1 MSARPP
7 HAKRFRSRLAA
18 TVAALSLSAAGLL
31 AAPTEAAPA
40 PEASAPT
47 SATQAAAEIPAAD
60 VLDVSF
66 AGGTPVDEAQGLT
79 GTAYGAPTY
88 GTDPEL
94 GDVMTVDGVDDAVA
108 FDMAGQYGSL
118 ASSFSIECV
127 FKINAAMPQSP
138 EKDLCSNKE
147 AGGFSIYV
155 TGPNLGTMA
164 HIGGGYKSVLAPI
177 DGNRWYHALS
187 VWDGATL
194 RLYVNGRL
202 AGETTATG
210 AFTVPPNPVAHRF
223 AVGAD
228 SGTNATTP
236 VAQFAPPSSYKTAKL
251 YSAALDAGQAAALA
265 AQYDTAIPVPA
276 ADALDVD
283 FADGTPVDH
292 AQDLAA
298 TTRGNPVIAEDP
310 ALGKP
315 VARFDGADDSI
326 QYAFAP
332 HWPMISNAVSIE
344 CTFKYDDVVP
354 TSSEKDVCSGK
365 EGGGYAIY
373 VNGSNIG
380 FMAHIGGGYKNATA
394 PIAQQGRWFHV
405 VGVWT
410 GTEMR
415 LYVNG
420 ELAGTTPATGALGL
434 PAAAARGWT
443 VGADTSP
450 TGTQFY
456 APATVSNARLYGRA
470 LGADEVAALE
480 IAALGEFPDAGVEVT
495 STTPAADSHLSAP
508 VEFAV
513 EIANKASATGWTY
526 TLDGEEI
533 VPGEE
538 IGAGLAAGDHVIV
551 IEATD
556 VFGEQVRE
564 EIAFTSDSIPEGGGT
579 GEEQGE
585 GTVAL
590 SAIATSPDGSDV
602 TTTFREATATTATGG
617 FTGSVPKVP
626 STLEFTYDDR
636 ADLSG
641 VQKPDDGDVSAS
653 VSTADI
659 PFQRFDVTVPG
670 VVAGQQVL
678 WSGVV
683 DPARAA
689 SLRVWNATEARWVEI
704 AQARGATEGETV
716 LRGKLRPAY
725 VDGTTVHA
733 LVLGLDPFADDLAPR
748 DASAGAP
755 QNRDHF
761 EDPADYDFS
770 LAHFTDTQYLAEG
783 AAGGTYDDFDGNAE
797 PTDRMKAEE
806 QALWQ
811 KSYLDTTEWIVD
823 NAQQRKIAWT
833 GHTGDVIEND
843 YNNPLARDINGNLL
857 YPGLDEQ
864 VTREFDFTSD
874 AQSALDDAGIVNQVV
889 AGNHDNQLGNEVGPD
904 SRFNQWYGP
913 ERYYA
918 ADDQWPAG
926 TTYHAYDEVT
936 DAQGNVTTP
945 GQDNQ
950 NNYVLFSAGG
960 LDFVAVGLSY
970 GVTQDEADWAS
981 AVFERFPDRNGILIT
996 HAYIAPS
1003 TAPDG
1008 RGSGFSGDGS
1018 RLYNEV
1024 VADNKNV
1031 FLILAGHEHG
1041 VGTNVKSE
1049 VGVTVSHNVV
1059 ELLADY
1065 QFYKLRADEL
1075 FAPKYCPS
1083 CGTLPNGDIDVDG
1096 DGVAD
1101 HKPGDLLQ
1109 FGASWLRLLQFD
1121 VEKAQMSIDTYSPMF
1136 DNFGASEY
1144 DDRRRYNGAEDNT
1157 VLPVDL
1163 TTRTTS
1169 FETDGLVVVTP
1180 TDEVIGA
1187 DTARSGWPATVEWSG
1202 LVEGEVYAWVA
1213 DSRTASGDRIGT
1225 LSQFGTVF
1233 VATAAGSD
1241 VTPPEVTLPADDEVE
1256 VGEPFDPLA
1265 GVTATD
1271 DTDGDVTDR
1280 IAVVGSV
1287 DTTTPGTYALT
1298 YVASDTNGN
1307 QVLVPRA
1314 VRVVEPAEPDLVDTR
1329 VTVANQTVTFGER
1342 VTLRA
1347 QVSPAAATGTVEFL
1361 NGEDQL
1367 CEATV
1372 ADGAANCIVQTP
1384 PPPGDHAVTAVYSG
1398 DAIHEWSQR
1407 AFVLTIKQPSKRD
1420 PRLAASAAD
1429 TTVPRGRAAVL
1440 RATLVTGATGKV
1452 TFTSG
1457 GGTLCVATIR
1467 KGRASCETS
1476 SRLSAGS
1483 YRVVATYPGDDE
1495 FLADRDGFSFRKARR
1510 R

>member
-1 MSARPP
+1 MSARPRPP
-7 HAKRFRSRLAA
+7 HAKRFRSRLGAA
-18 TVAALSLSAAGLL
+18 AAALAVTAAGLL
-31 AAPTEAAPA
+31 ATPSEAAPA
-40 PEASAPT
+40 PEATTA
-47 SATQAAAEIPAAD
+47 AQAAVEIPTAD

-66 AGGTPVDEAQGLT
+66 AGGAAVDEAQSLAATTSGE
-79 GTAYGAPTY
+79 PTY
-88 GTDPEL
+88 GTDPDF
-94 GDVMTVDGVDDAVA
+94 GDIMSVDGVNDAVG
-108 FDMAGQYGSL
+108 FDLAGQYGAMS
-118 ASSFSIECV
+118 SSFSIECV
-127 FKINAAMPQSP
+127 FRIDAAMPQSP

-164 HIGGGYKSVLAPI
+164 HIGGGYKSVLTPI

-187 VWDGATL
+187 VWDGSSL
-194 RLYVNGRL
+194 KLYVNGRL
-202 AGETTATG
+202 AGETAATG
-210 AFTVPPNPVAHRF
+210 AFTVPPNTTAHRF
-223 AVGAD
+223 VVGGD
-228 SGTNATTP
+228 SAPITAANPSG
-236 VAQFAPPSSYKTAKL
+236 VGQWAPPSSYRTAKL
-251 YSAALDAGQAAALA
+251 YSAPLNADQAAALA

-283 FADGTPVDH
+283 FAGGTPTDH

-298 TTRGNPVIAEDP
+298 TTRGNPVISEDA

-315 VARFDGADDSI
+315 VATFDGVDDSI

-344 CTFKYDDVVP
+344 CTFKYDGAVP

-365 EGGGYAIY
+365 EGGGYSIY
-373 VNGSNIG
+373 VNGTNIG

-394 PIAQQGRWFHV
+394 PNAQQGRWFHV

-410 GTEMR
+410 GTEMQ

-420 ELAGTTPATGALGL
+420 ELAATTPATGALGL

-456 APATVSNARLYGRA
+456 APVTVSNARLYGRA
-470 LGADEVAALE
+470 LGASDIAALE
-480 IAALGEFPDAGVEVT
+480 IAALGEFPDARVEVT
-495 STTPAADSHLSAP
+495 STTPAAGSHLSAP

-513 EIANKASATGWTY
+513 EIAHKANATGWTY
-526 TLDGEEI
+526 TLDGEPI
-533 VPGEE
+533 TPGQE
-538 IGAGLAAGDHVIV
+538 IGEGLAAGDHLIV

-564 EIAFTSDSIPEGGGT
+564 EIPFTSDSIPGGGGT

-585 GTVAL
+585 GSVAL

-617 FTGSVPKVP
+617 FTGSVAKIP
-626 STLEFTYDDR
+626 STLEFAYDDR
-636 ADLSG
+636 SDLSG
-641 VQKPDDGDVSAS
+641 KQKPDDGDLSAS

-670 VVAGQQVL
+670 AVAGQQVL

-704 AQARGATEGETV
+704 AQARGVTEGETV

-733 LVLGLDPFADDLAPR
+733 MVLGIDPFADDLAPR
-748 DASAGAP
+748 DASAGEP

-806 QALWQ
+806 RALWQ

-823 NAQQRKIAWT
+823 NAAQRKIAWT

-843 YNNPLARDINGNLL
+843 YNNPLARDVNGNLL

-864 VTREFDFTSD
+864 VTREFDFTSE
-874 AQSALDDAGIVNQVV
+874 AQSVLDEAGVVNQVV
-889 AGNHDNQLGNEVGPD
+889 AGNHDNQLGNEIGPD

-918 ADDQWPAG
+918 AEDLWPAG
-926 TTYHAYDEVT
+926 TEYHAYDESSESAE
-936 DAQGNVTTP
+936 D

-950 NNYVLFSAGG
+950 NNYLLFSAGG

-970 GVTQDEADWAS
+970 GVTQEEADWAS
-981 AVFERFPDRNGILIT
+981 AVFERYPDRNGILIT

-1008 RGSGFSGDGS
+1008 RGAGFSGDGS

-1065 QFYKLRADEL
+1065 QFYKIRADEL
-1075 FAPKYCPS
+1075 FAPEYCAT
-1083 CGTLPNGDIDVDG
+1083 CATLPNGDIDVDG

-1121 VEKAQMSIDTYSPMF
+1121 VEKSQMSIDTYSPMF
-1136 DNFGASEY
+1136 DNFGATEY

-1180 TDEVIGA
+1180 TDEVIGT

-1241 VTPPEVTLPADDEVE
+1241 VMPPEVTLPSDNEIE
-1256 VGEPFDPLA
+1256 VGEAFDPLA

-1271 DTDGDVTDR
+1271 NTDGDVTDL
-1280 IAVVGSV
+1280 IEVVGSV

-1298 YVASDTNGN
+1298 YVASDANGN

-1314 VRVVEPAEPDLVDTR
+1314 VRVVTPTEPELVDTS
-1329 VTVANQTVTFGER
+1329 VSVANQTVTFGQR
-1342 VTLRA
+1342 ITLRA
-1347 QVSPAAATGTVEFL
+1347 QVSPAAATGTIEFL

-1367 CEATV
+1367 CEGTV
-1372 ADGAANCIVQTP
+1372 TNGAASCIVQTP
-1384 PPPGDHAVTAVYSG
+1384 PPPGDHAITAVYSG
-1398 DAIHEWSQR
+1398 DQAHEWSQR
-1407 AFVLTIKQPSKRD
+1407 AFVLTVKQPSKRD
-1420 PRLAASAAD
+1420 PRLVASAAD

-1440 RATLVTGATGKV
+1440 TATTVSSATGKV

-1457 GGTLCVATIR
+1457 GRTLCVATIR
-1467 KGRASCETS
+1467 SGRASCETS
-1476 SRLSAGS
+1476 ARLGAGI
-1483 YRVVATYPGDDE
+1483 YKVVASYPGDDE
-1495 FLADRDGFSFRKARR
+1495 FLADRDTFSFRKARR